1 MKASLRE
8 NWRVILVTEVIF
20 LAAFLAFYFVRL
32 SNPDLWHPYRG
43 GEKPMDLAFL
53 NAVVKSTYFPPYDPW
68 FSGGYI
74 NYYYF
79 GQVLVATLTKL
90 TAIPTAVTYN
100 LAVPL
105 FFALTVLGAFSAGF
119 NLVAMGRRRI
129 TFSWALGGGLC
140 AALFAAVIGNLDGLF
155 QLVQGLW
162 SNAPHAVDSPWP
174 GVAGLVN
181 AWSGLGERLAGKAM
195 PLFDFWR
202 SSRLMSPAISIT
214 EFPFFT
220 FLFAD
225 LHAHLIGLPFT
236 LLALGSILSLAQGWV
251 KQGLGRVA
259 QTFVVALCL
268 GALWVINSWDF
279 PIYFLLAAVVL
290 LLLGMRRPF
299 SRSSLLRNLLVGA
312 GLFLASYALY
322 YPFHYYYQQF
332 YAGVNPSPEKTPL
345 LQYLGVHGLFILIIG
360 AYLLTRLKDGLKR
373 VPGGNSLLAVTGV
386 WLFGLIAA
394 LLLLGLPTAAFL
406 VFMLSLSALALAA
419 ARDRA
424 SMVAAVLIL
433 AALALGLGVEFVTI
447 KGDIQR
453 MNTVFKFYLQAWVLM
468 ALASGYCLTVLAKT
482 WSRGRRP
489 WLSYAWIPLVAVAF
503 WGTLLYPI
511 AATPIRVA
519 DRFVQLPPTDDGTA
533 YMRGATYNDEKGPLD
548 LSLDY
553 RAVDWMQQN
562 IEGSPVVLEG
572 GTPLYRWGS
581 RISILTGLPTVIG
594 WDWHEKQ
601 QRAAFGV
608 LVDTRLAD
616 VANMYSTADSATLL
630 RLLRKYNVSYVYV
643 GQLERNYYPPGGI
656 TKFDSMEG
664 TGQLV
669 RVYRDGP
676 VSIYQ
681 VVQPPNG

>member
-1 MKASLRE
+1 
-8 NWRVILVTEVIF
+8 
-20 LAAFLAFYFVRL
+20 
-32 SNPDLWHPYRG
+32 
-43 GEKPMDLAFL
+43 LAFL

-90 TAIPTAVTYN
+90 TAIPTAVAYN

-129 TFSWALGGGLC
+129 MFRWALAGGLG
-140 AALFAAVIGNLDGLF
+140 AALFVAVIGNLDGLV

-162 SNAPHAVDSPWP
+162 SLSPHAVDSPWP

-181 AWSGLGERLAGKAM
+181 AWTGLGERLAGKGL
-195 PLFDFWR
+195 PPFDFWR

-236 LLALGSILSLAQGWV
+236 LLALGSILSLTQGWV
-251 KQGLGRVA
+251 KPRLGRVA
-259 QTFVVALCL
+259 QTFVVALSL

-279 PIYFLLAAVVL
+279 PTYFLLAAVVL

-299 SRSSLLRNLLVGA
+299 SRSSLVRSLLLGA
-312 GLFLASYALY
+312 GLFLASYVLY

-360 AYLLTRLKDGLKR
+360 AYLLTRLRGGLKR
-373 VPGGNSLLAVTGV
+373 VPGGSSLMAVAGV

-394 LLLLGLPTAAFL
+394 LLLMGLPTAAFL

-468 ALASGYCLTVLAKT
+468 GVASGYCLTVLAKA

-489 WLSYAWIPLVAVAF
+489 WLVYAWIPLVAIAL

-533 YMRGATYNDEKGPLD
+533 YMREATYNDEKGALD

-553 RAVDWMQQN
+553 RAVNWMQQN
-562 IEGSPVVLEG
+562 IQGSPVVLEG

-601 QRAAFGV
+601 QRAAYGA
-608 LVDTRLAD
+608 LADTRLAD
-616 VANMYSTADSATLL
+616 VTTMYSTPDSATAL
-630 RLLRKYNVSYVYV
+630 RLLRKYSVSYVYV
-643 GQLERNYYPPGGI
+643 GQLERDYYPAGGI
-656 TKFDSMEG
+656 AKFDSMEG
-664 TGQLV
+664 VGLL
-669 RVYRDGP
+669 RVYQDGP
-676 VSIYQ
+676 VSIYR